1 MTTTSATAALAGST
15 SVYTPTTGATA
26 AASATDA
33 KSLTASG
40 STEAQD
46 RFLKLLVAQLA
57 NQDPMNPMD
66 NAQMTSQIA
75 QINTVTGIQQL
86 NDTMKSM
93 ATQVSGMQVLQAG
106 NLVGHNVV
114 VTGDKLGFAADGK
127 SATGALELGSAAT
140 SVQVQVVTPGGRVV
154 DTLSLGA
161 LPAGQHGF
169 SLDSSAYPA
178 DTELTFKVTAMN
190 GTNAVTT
197 TTLMQDKVV
206 AVGSNAEGLTLT
218 LQGAGVKP
226 YASVRS
232 VL

>member
-15 SVYTPTTGATA
+15 SVYTPTT
-26 AASATDA
+26 SATPGTDT

-127 SATGALELGSAAT
+127 SATGALELGAAAT
-140 SVQVQVVTPGGRVV
+140 SVQVQVVTPAGRVV
-154 DTLSLGA
+154 DTLALGA

-169 SLDSSAYPA
+169 SVDASGYPA

>member
-1 MTTTSATAALAGST
+1 MTATTATSGLAGTATYKPTSSADGSSLTTT
-15 SVYTPTTGATA
+15 
-26 AASATDA
+26 
-33 KSLTASG
+33 G

-46 RFLKLLVAQLA
+46 RFLKLLVAQLS

-93 ATQVSGMQVLQAG
+93 STQMGAMQVLQAG
-106 NLVGHNVV
+106 NLVGHGVLIEGNKLAFDSEGK
-114 VTGDKLGFAADGK
+114 TGIGAIELAGK
-127 SATGALELGSAAT
+127 ASKVE
-140 SVQVQVVTPGGRVV
+140 VQVLTPGGKVI

-161 LPAGQHGF
+161 LEAGQHGF
-169 SLDSSAYPA
+169 SVDASKYPE
-178 DTELTFKVTAMN
+178 DTELNFKVVATNGSATVEATA
-190 GTNAVTT
+190 
-197 TTLMQDKVV
+197 LMHDKVV
-206 AVGSNAEGLTLT
+206 AVGSGADGLTLT
-218 LQGAGVKP
+218 LLAAGVKP

>member
-1 MTTTSATAALAGST
+1 MTTTSATSALAGTTSTYQPTTST
-15 SVYTPTTGATA
+15 SGSSLSSTT
-26 AASATDA
+26 SAE
-33 KSLTASG
+33 S
-40 STEAQD
+40 QD

-75 QINTVTGIQQL
+75 QINTVTGIEKL

-93 ATQVSGMQVLQAG
+93 STQFSGMQVLQAG

-114 VTGDKLGFAADGK
+114 VTGDKLAFAADGNT
-127 SATGALELGSAAT
+127 ATGALELDAAAT
-140 SVQVQVVTPGGRVV
+140 SVQVQVVTPAGRVI

-169 SLDSSAYPA
+169 SVDSSAYPA
-178 DTELTFKVTAMN
+178 DTELTFRVAAMN
-190 GTNAVTT
+190 GTNTVTA
-197 TTLMQDKVV
+197 TTLMQDKVM
-206 AVGSNAEGLTLT
+206 AVGSGTDGLTLT
-218 LQGAGVKP
+218 LQGNGVKS
-226 YASVRS
+226 YSSVRS

>member
-1 MTTTSATAALAGST
+1 MTTTSATSALAGTTSAYQPTTST
-15 SVYTPTTGATA
+15 SGSSLSTTT
-26 AASATDA
+26 SAE
-33 KSLTASG
+33 S
-40 STEAQD
+40 QD

-75 QINTVTGIQQL
+75 QINTVTGIEKL

-93 ATQVSGMQVLQAG
+93 STQFSGMQVLQAG

-114 VTGDKLGFAADGK
+114 VTGDKLAFAADGK
-127 SATGALELGSAAT
+127 TATGALELDAAAT
-140 SVQVQVVTPGGRVV
+140 SVQVQVVTPAGRVI

-169 SLDSSAYPA
+169 NIDSSAYPA

-190 GTNAVTT
+190 GTNTVTA
-197 TTLMQDKVV
+197 TTLMQDKVT
-206 AVGSNAEGLTLT
+206 AVGSNADGLTLT
-218 LQGAGVKP
+218 LQAAGVKP

>member
-1 MTTTSATAALAGST
+1 MTAAISNDVLSSING
-15 SVYTPTTGATA
+15 
-26 AASATDA
+26 AAS
-33 KSLTASG
+33 SSSSG
-40 STEAQD
+40 SSKTNAQAAQD
-46 RFLKLLVAQLA
+46 RFLTLLVAQLN

-75 QINTVTGIQQL
+75 QINTVTGIEKL
-86 NDTMKSM
+86 NATMKSM
-93 ATQVSGMQVLQAG
+93 STQFSGMQVLQAG
-106 NLVGHNVV
+106 NLVGHGVV
-114 VTGDKLGFAADGK
+114 VTGDRLAFSADGK
-127 SATGALELGSAAT
+127 TATGALELDGAAT
-140 SVQVQVVTPGGRVV
+140 SVQVQVVTPAGHVI

-169 SLDSSAYPA
+169 SVDASAYPA
-178 DTELTFKVTAMN
+178 DTELTFKVSALN
-190 GTNAVTT
+190 GTNAVTS

-218 LQGAGVKP
+218 LQAAGVKP

>member
-1 MTTTSATAALAGST
+1 MATTNNVAAATPSST
-15 SVYTPTTGATA
+15 YTYTPTTDASKASTGA
-26 AASATDA
+26 AANAANDPAT
-33 KSLTASG
+33 
-40 STEAQD
+40 AQD
-46 RFLKLLVAQLA
+46 RFLKLLVAQLT

-75 QINTVTGIQQL
+75 QINTVTGIEKL
-86 NDTMKSM
+86 NATMKNMS
-93 ATQVSGMQVLQAG
+93 TQFSGMQVLQAG

-114 VTGDKLGFAADGK
+114 VTGDKLAFAADGK
-127 SATGALELGSAAT
+127 TATGALELDAAAT
-140 SVQVQVVTPGGRVV
+140 SVQVQVVTPAGRVI

-169 SLDSSAYPA
+169 NIDSSAYPA

-190 GTNAVTT
+190 GTNTVTA
-197 TTLMQDKVV
+197 TTLMQDKVT
-206 AVGSNAEGLTLT
+206 AVGSNADGLTLT
-218 LQGAGVKP
+218 LQAAGVKP

>member
-1 MTTTSATAALAGST
+1 MTTTSATSALAGTT
-15 SVYTPTTGATA
+15 SVYTPTTSS
-26 AASATDA
+26 SADA
-33 KSLTASG
+33 KSLTTAD

-75 QINTVTGIQQL
+75 QINTVTGIEKL
-86 NDTMKSM
+86 NATMKSM
-93 ATQVSGMQVLQAG
+93 STQFSGMQVLQAG

-114 VTGDKLGFAADGK
+114 VTGDKLAFAADGK
-127 SATGALELGSAAT
+127 TATGALELATAAT
-140 SVQVQVVTPGGRVV
+140 NVQVQVVTPAGRVV
-154 DTLSLGA
+154 DTLSLGS

-169 SLDSSAYPA
+169 SVDASAYPA

-190 GTNAVTT
+190 GTNTVTA

-206 AVGSNAEGLTLT
+206 AVGSNADGLTLT
-218 LQGAGVKP
+218 LQAAGVKP